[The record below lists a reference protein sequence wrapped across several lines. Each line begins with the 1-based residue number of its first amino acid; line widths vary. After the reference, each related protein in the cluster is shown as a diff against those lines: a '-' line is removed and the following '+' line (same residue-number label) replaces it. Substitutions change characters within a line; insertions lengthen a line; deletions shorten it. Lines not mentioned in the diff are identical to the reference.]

1 MHKKLGHLMSQE
13 SIIMEAPKPDLKE
26 PSVKVPED
34 KPPRQNKRRYTYLVT
49 AENQK
54 KRNSVDSD
62 IARAFPGGPAAHVSF
77 SQKTANCLTVRA
89 EGSSSGVYN
98 CPKQPPLTTDNT
110 TPVSS
115 NQFTDKLLSKPR
127 SPVGLVRS
135 SSESPRHTANIIKHY
150 KSPSPRELVRNPP
163 RNSTNTS
170 IIVSLQSGQNPPA
183 PSASVSPRISRLLP
197 GILDRDETV
206 REERIQRLKILC
218 SEYNQ
223 KVEELQQHKKL

>member
-1 MHKKLGHLMSQE
+1 MHKKRGHLMSQE

-34 KPPRQNKRRYTYLVT
+34 KPPRQNKRIYTYLVT

-54 KRNSVDSD
+54 KRKSVDSD
-62 IARAFPGGPAAHVSF
+62 IARAFPGGPADHFSF
-77 SQKTANCLTVRA
+77 SQETANCLTVRA
-89 EGSSSGVYN
+89 EGSSSEVYN
-98 CPKQPPLTTDNT
+98 CPKQPLLTTDNT

-115 NQFTDKLLSKPR
+115 NQFTDKFLSKPR

-135 SSESPRHTANIIKHY
+135 SSESPRHTANIRKHY
-150 KSPSPRELVRNPP
+150 KSPTPRELIRNPP

-170 IIVSLQSGQNPPA
+170 IIVSLQSGHNPPA

-197 GILDRDETV
+197 DETV